1 MSDSPITDSKKTQEE
16 RFFTTPLI
24 LIFLIVFIDLIG
36 FGMVIPVLPIYAQ
49 TAPFF
54 ASPFEIGWVVS
65 IYSWMQFVFSPILG
79 RLSDKYGRRPVL
91 FVSLL
96 GSAVGYVILGL
107 ANTLFLVF
115 VGRIISGIT
124 GGNISAAQAYIADVT
139 TKENRGK
146 GMALFGAAF
155 GLGFVLGPAI
165 GGITSKYG
173 VHVPFFIA
181 AVLSLVA
188 AAAVYIVLPETRRL
202 STEQE
207 PAEPVEPVGRIAQLL
222 GSLGELRFGTVSVIY
237 FLLITAF
244 SIMTYAF
251 VLYTAFR
258 FQYDAEANGY
268 LFALVGLTAVLGQ
281 GILFGP
287 LVKRFGETRLIV
299 FGCFLMTASFAFIP
313 FITPTFTGAAGLVG
327 VSIMLAFANSLA
339 SPSLNTLASKISHEH
354 KQGSALG
361 IMQSGASLARAIG
374 PTIGGVLLNNAA
386 NQMDDLTLYRTFM
399 TAAAIM
405 FIAFLI
411 AIYSVRLIGTHAGFE

>member
-1 MSDSPITDSKKTQEE
+1 MMNDQPKSEENKKQGDEK
-16 RFFTTPLI
+16 FFTTPLI
-24 LIFLIVFIDLIG
+24 LIFVIVFIDLIG

-65 IYSWMQFVFSPILG
+65 IYSWMQFIFSPILG

-96 GSAVGYVILGL
+96 GSAAGYVILGF

-188 AAAVYIVLPETRRL
+188 AIAVYLVLPETRRL
-202 STEQE
+202 QTDFKT
-207 PAEPVEPVGRIAQLL
+207 AEPVGRIADLL
-222 GSLGELRFGTVSVIY
+222 GSLREPKFGTINLTY
-237 FLLITAF
+237 FLLVTAF

-251 VLYTAFR
+251 VLYTAFH
-258 FQYDAEANGY
+258 FNYNAEQNGY

-281 GILFGP
+281 GVLFGS
-287 LVKRFGETRLIV
+287 LVKQFGETRLAA
-299 FGCFLMTASFAFIP
+299 FGCLLMTVSFFAIP
-313 FITPTFTGAAGLVG
+313 FITPAWGGVAGLIG
-327 VSIMLAFANSLA
+327 VCVMLAFANSLA
-339 SPSLNTLASKISHEH
+339 SPSLNTLASKVTHEH

-361 IMQSGASLARAIG
+361 LMQSGASLARAIG
-374 PTIGGVLLNNAA
+374 PTIGGPLLTNASNSLDA
-386 NQMDDLTLYRTFM
+386 TTLYRTFFV
-399 TAAAIM
+399 AAAIM
-405 FIAFLI
+405 FVAFLI
-411 AIYSVRLIGTHAGFE
+411 ATYSVKLIGKQVTG